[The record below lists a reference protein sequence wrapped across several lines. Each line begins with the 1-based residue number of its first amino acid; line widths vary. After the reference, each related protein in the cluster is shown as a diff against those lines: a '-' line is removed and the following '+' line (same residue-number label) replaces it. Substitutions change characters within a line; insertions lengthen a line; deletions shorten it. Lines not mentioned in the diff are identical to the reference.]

1 MLNLLDILSNENLD
15 KLLNSLKWQWSE
27 SGNKGIEVTSIKEI
41 ESKSILAT
49 YFIIQIISLRR
60 NIKIG
65 DYNYRMLGSSLS
77 RTSPKIRRSDENKI
91 TYTIRKITQ

>member
-15 KLLNSLKWQWSE
+15 KLLSSLKWQWSDA
-27 SGNKGIEVTSIKEI
+27 GNKGIETTSLKEL
-41 ESKSILAT
+41 ENKSILGT
-49 YFIIQIISLRR
+49 FFIIQIITHRR

-65 DYNYRMLGSSLS
+65 DYHYKMLGSSLS
-77 RTSPKIRRSDENKI
+77 RTSPKIRQPHENKI

>member
-27 SGNKGIEVTSIKEI
+27 SDNKGIEVTSLKEI

-65 DYNYRMLGSSLS
+65 DYNYRMLGNSIS
-77 RTSPKIRRSDENKI
+77 RTSPSIRRPDQNKL
-91 TYTIRKITQ
+91 TYTMRKIIQ

>member
-27 SGNKGIEVTSIKEI
+27 SGNKGIEITSIKEI

-65 DYNYRMLGSSLS
+65 DYNYRMLGNSIS
-77 RTSPKIRRSDENKI
+77 RTSQKIRRPDENKL

>member
-15 KLLNSLKWQWSE
+15 ELLNSLKWQWSE

-65 DYNYRMLGSSLS
+65 DYNYRMLGNSIS
-77 RTSPKIRRSDENKI
+77 RTSQKIRRPDENKI

>member
-27 SGNKGIEVTSIKEI
+27 SGNNGIEVTSIKEI

-65 DYNYRMLGSSLS
+65 DYNYRMLGNSIS
-77 RTSPKIRRSDENKI
+77 RTSQKIRRPDENKI

>member
-15 KLLNSLKWQWSE
+15 ELLNSLKWQWSE
-27 SGNKGIEVTSIKEI
+27 SGNKGIAVTSIKEI

-65 DYNYRMLGSSLS
+65 DYNYRMLGNSIS
-77 RTSPKIRRSDENKI
+77 RTSHKIRRPDENKL

>member
-27 SGNKGIEVTSIKEI
+27 SDNRGIEVISLKEI
-41 ESKSILAT
+41 ESKSILVT
-49 YFIIQIISLRR
+49 FLLIQIITHRR

-65 DYNYRMLGSSLS
+65 NYNYRMLGNSIS
-77 RTSPKIRRSDENKI
+77 RTSQKIRRPDENKI

>member
-49 YFIIQIISLRR
+49 YFIIQIISLRI

-65 DYNYRMLGSSLS
+65 DYNYRMLGNSIS
-77 RTSPKIRRSDENKI
+77 RTSQKIRRPDENKL

>member
-15 KLLNSLKWQWSE
+15 ELLNSLKWQWSE
-27 SGNKGIEVTSIKEI
+27 SDNKGIEVTSIKEI

-65 DYNYRMLGSSLS
+65 DYNYRMLGNSIS
-77 RTSPKIRRSDENKI
+77 RTSQKIRRPDENKL

>member
-27 SGNKGIEVTSIKEI
+27 AENKGIEVTSLKEL
-41 ESKSILAT
+41 ENKSIIAT
-49 YFIIQIISLRR
+49 FFLIQIITHRR

-65 DYNYRMLGSSLS
+65 DYHYKMLGNSLT
-77 RTSPKIRRSDENKI
+77 RTSPKIKQPDENKI

>member
-49 YFIIQIISLRR
+49 LFLIQIITHRR

-65 DYNYRMLGSSLS
+65 DYHYKILGNSIS
-77 RTSPKIRRSDENKI
+77 RTSPSIRRPDQNKL
-91 TYTIRKITQ
+91 TYTMRKIIQ

>member
-65 DYNYRMLGSSLS
+65 DYNYRMLGNSIS
-77 RTSPKIRRSDENKI
+77 RTSQKIRRPDENKI